1 MNARSLDASRAR
13 RWAWSLLPLAL
24 GLSACG
30 EEQLTVLEDSGVT
43 SDAGQVADSGAA
55 VADGGAA
62 AGDSGTAVVDSGTTV
77 TDAGGAEDAGTTTS
91 DAGVEPLPHF
101 SFFVTSLEAMLA
113 LSGSEDGFGGDLRF
127 GQATGLA
134 GADAICTAIAEG
146 ELQGSGGKVW
156 RAFLSA
162 STDGQG
168 GGQVNAIDR
177 IGSGPWYDR
186 NGRLVAQDLQGLMGT
201 RPDGDP
207 VISSDLPNERGESQK
222 NQPGPGAQGTA
233 DNHDI
238 LTGSTRDGRFQGGS
252 MASTCND
259 WTSTT
264 VTGRPY
270 CGHSWP
276 AQSGQSW
283 IQAHPVAGC
292 AAVVNLV
299 QNGPGSRDCIG
310 VGCGGGYGGLYCFAL
325 EP

>member
-1 MNARSLDASRAR
+1 M
-13 RWAWSLLPLAL
+13 
-24 GLSACG
+24 
-30 EEQLTVLEDSGVT
+30 
-43 SDAGQVADSGAA
+43 
-55 VADGGAA
+55 
-62 AGDSGTAVVDSGTTV
+62 
-77 TDAGGAEDAGTTTS
+77 TDAGGAEDAGTMTS
-91 DAGVEPLPHF
+91 DAGVEALPHF

-146 ELQGSGGKVW
+146 ELPGSGRKVW

-222 NQPGPGAQGTA
+222 NQPGPGAQSLFQLAGKDGMAVRRVGADHDHHVGMLDAIEILRARRGTEGLA
-233 DNHDI
+233 QAI
-238 LTGSTRDGRFQGGS
+238 AGGR
-252 MASTCND
+252 M
-259 WTSTT
+259 
-264 VTGRPY
+264 
-270 CGHSWP
+270 
-276 AQSGQSW
+276 
-283 IQAHPVAGC
+283 AHPRAGIDIVRSEPGAQQLLHEEGFLIG
-292 AAVVNLV
+292 AAA
-299 QNGPGSRDCIG
+299 
-310 VGCGGGYGGLYCFAL
+310 GGDTAKRPRPVLRLDRVELARRETGHTQQ
-325 EP
+325 